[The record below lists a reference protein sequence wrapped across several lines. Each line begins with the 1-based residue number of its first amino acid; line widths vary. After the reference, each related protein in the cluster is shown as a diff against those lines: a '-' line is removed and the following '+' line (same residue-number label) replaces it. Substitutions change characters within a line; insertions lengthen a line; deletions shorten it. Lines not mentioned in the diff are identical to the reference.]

1 MTEYHVTNKDEYT
14 KTGFRL
20 QLYRPSTRHQFT
32 VCDDGHGVRVF
43 AGCRDFNLR
52 GAQAHWGD
60 PNYHRGPKIGNEAL
74 WIIHTLVTLANMR
87 GWTSA
92 KFPYVP
98 VIIIKAKKKTTKKKA
113 VKKAARRR

>member
-1 MTEYHVTNKDEYT
+1 MKTYCVVNDDEYT
-14 KTGFRL
+14 KSGFRL
-20 QLYRPSTRHQFT
+20 QLYRPSTGHQFT
-32 VCDDGHGVRVF
+32 VYSHDADVRVA